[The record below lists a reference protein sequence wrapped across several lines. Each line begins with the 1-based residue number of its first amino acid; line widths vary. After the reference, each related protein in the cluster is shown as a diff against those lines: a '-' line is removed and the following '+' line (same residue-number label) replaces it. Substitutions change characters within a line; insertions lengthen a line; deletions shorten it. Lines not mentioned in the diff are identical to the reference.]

1 MSSDEELSGTINNE
15 EIDEGD
21 KDTEGNE
28 LSDDSMV
35 SQETAE
41 EIDNVQSSEPT
52 DLPSEKPIGIEEQK
66 VIETQERK
74 AEHAEEP
81 ISETEEEPE
90 TTTQKEQVDEI
101 LSGSKEKQ
109 GPKKE
114 DSTRNLFNQFAKHF
128 QISKVASDKTTNT
141 LKQIQ
146 KQLTQIDRTT
156 ITSNRQQALTKQLMG
171 QVKAMQKQLD
181 KIISSVNRIKNI
193 SDVKRKGIGK
203 RKK

>member
-21 KDTEGNE
+21 KDTEGSE

-52 DLPSEKPIGIEEQK
+52 DLPSERPIGIEEQK
-66 VIETQERK
+66 VIETQERE
-74 AEHAEEP
+74 AEQAEQRVP
-81 ISETEEEPE
+81 ETEEQ
-90 TTTQKEQVDEI
+90 TTTPKEQVDEI
-101 LSGSKEKQ
+101 LEGVKERQRSKK
-109 GPKKE
+109 G
-114 DSTRNLFNQFAKHF
+114 DVTRKLFDQFAKHF

-146 KQLTQIDRTT
+146 KQLTQIDRTN
-156 ITSNRQQALTKQLMG
+156 IISNRQQVLTKQLIG

-181 KIISSVNRIKNI
+181 KISGSINRIKNI
-193 SDVKRKGIGK
+193 SKAKKKGIGK